1 MTNRDGDAD
10 TARVPI
16 SIADL
21 FTLDAASLAAP
32 MAAGATVTLG
42 ERTVALPRDV
52 GDARRRLADEA
63 LDLWLDHPRDAGR
76 LLDGEAALRGALRTE
91 ARFLE
96 RLTSALG
103 DRLRNGLAP
112 SADGADALR
121 TILGDSRVPRRLRFK
136 ALDALLLV
144 QDAAER
150 EATLTPFLA
159 LDREAARSRFRRDDR
174 EAMLDHLGWLGVA
187 DAATWIERLA
197 PSLDIEDVHGA
208 VWALLELQEAPEPLV
223 GPRFAARL
231 GEGPWAALEARALG
245 FLEDDDRRVAAI
257 GVLRHIGTPRS
268 LGPLRPWSR
277 GFFRARALK
286 DAARAALDAIEARG
300 VGPGAGA
307 LSIAAGPAG
316 ALSLPRRD
324 DLRA

>member
-1 MTNRDGDAD
+1 M
-10 TARVPI
+10 
-16 SIADL
+16 
-21 FTLDAASLAAP
+21 
-32 MAAGATVTLG
+32 
-42 ERTVALPRDV
+42 
-52 GDARRRLADEA
+52 DARRRVVDEA
-63 LDLWLDHPRDAGR
+63 IPLWLDHPRDAGR
-76 LLDGEAALRGALRTE
+76 LLDGEAALRGALAT
-91 ARFLE
+91 APRFVDELAGELAE
-96 RLTSALG
+96 RLR
-103 DRLRNGLAP
+103 DGLAP

-144 QDAAER
+144 QDAAEH
-150 EATLTPFLA
+150 EATLAPFLA
-159 LDREAARSRFRRDDR
+159 LDRDAARSRFRRDDR